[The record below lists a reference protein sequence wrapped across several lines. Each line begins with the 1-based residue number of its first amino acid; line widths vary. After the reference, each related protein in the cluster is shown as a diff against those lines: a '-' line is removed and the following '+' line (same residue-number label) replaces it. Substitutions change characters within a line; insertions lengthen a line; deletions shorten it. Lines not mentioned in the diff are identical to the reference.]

1 MSYEAIAQNP
11 ATDRVLRLIEESDEL
26 DAIWVRT
33 LNLSKGGVTVI
44 GRIERLKSL
53 AAVVHRTRKVTIANF
68 YKIYRHTMQGT
79 SSIDGWMMSQLTE
92 TKIKHSTDIVQEEK
106 KNLFGSGKQK

>member
-1 MSYEAIAQNP
+1 MSYESIPQNP

-44 GRIERLKSL
+44 GRIERFKALGP
-53 AAVVHRTRKVTIANF
+53 VVHAARRVTISNF

-92 TKIKHSTDIVQEEK
+92 TKIKHSTDIVQEQK
-106 KNLFGSGKQK
+106 KDLFGGKK